1 MKLLLCLEEL
11 SQAMT
16 LPHYRDII
24 HFRKKKHFILL
35 NIVTFDVV
43 QVSVINSTIVII
55 TIHYG
60 H

>member
-1 MKLLLCLEEL
+1 MPRGIVTGHDTASLHGHSFSE
-11 SQAMT
+11 
-16 LPHYRDII
+16 
-24 HFRKKKHFILL
+24 KKHFILL

>member
-16 LPHYRDII
+16 LPHYTDI
-24 HFRKKKHFILL
+24 HFQKKKHFILL

>member
-1 MKLLLCLEEL
+1 MPRGIVTGHDTASLQPDIHLE
-11 SQAMT
+11 
-16 LPHYRDII
+16 
-24 HFRKKKHFILL
+24 KKHFILL